1 MFLYGKEVDDFLTI
15 DKNKIFAVA
24 YAALQEVDRIQ
35 QTLQEKVATLEDTVE
50 KLSERLAALEN

>member
-35 QTLQEKVATLEDTVE
+35 QTMQEKVATLEETVLQ
-50 KLSERLAALEN
+50 LSKRLTALEK